1 MKKVGIFFGPVGGST
16 ERVAKQIQKEFG
28 SENADLIPIISAKSS
43 DIDKYENVI
52 FGCSTIGG
60 ETWDTAKSKPDWDI
74 FRPELEKIDYS
85 NKTFALFGLGDH
97 LSYPRNYVDTMGI
110 IASSMILKK
119 AKIIGRVSK
128 EGYEFTD
135 SEAVIDGQFIGL
147 PIDEEFEP
155 EMTELRVRSWVQSLK
170 ANFK

>member
-16 ERVAKQIQKEFG
+16 EKVAKQIHKEFG

-43 DIDKYENVI
+43 DIDRYENVI

-60 ETWDTAKSKPDWDI
+60 ETWDTTKSKPDWDI

-85 NKTFALFGLGDH
+85 NKTFALFGLGNH
-97 LSYPRNYVDTMGI
+97 ISYPRNFVDSMGL
-110 IASSMILKK
+110 IAKSILSKN
-119 AKIIGRVSK
+119 AKILGQVGK

-135 SEAVIDGQFIGL
+135 SEAIIDGQFIGL

-155 EMTELRVRSWVQSLK
+155 EMTESRIKSWVQNLK
-170 ANFK
+170 ASYK

>member
-28 SENADLIPIISAKSS
+28 SEKADLIPIISAKSS

-52 FGCSTIGG
+52 FGCPTIGG